1 MKFAYAVIPMLSF
14 VAAVHAAEEAQS
26 PIAVDLYKGPKGID
40 LQGAPYPESERK
52 SGAEGWVLVNLMIDP
67 EGKPY
72 EMAVADSTGN
82 PVFEKAALAQVAK
95 WRFEPATM
103 NGKPIDASSS
113 VKLQFQLTGETGM
126 RPAFAHLYKD
136 VLKAVEAGDRESAD
150 SRLARLEALNL
161 YEDAFRGIA
170 RYMYCRKWCTQS
182 EQLEA
187 LRRAIAGERSPRYL
201 PKDVFV
207 STLQG
212 ALSLEIRL
220 QDYARALQTW
230 ETLSATGL
238 DDATRAKWQKSIDE
252 IQALRTNDQAYAVS
266 GDFGDRSSW
275 FYQLLKRKFQVEVAS
290 GAIAEIKLRCDRQ
303 YVFFRFDPQL
313 QYTISGSDQG
323 CWMQM
328 VGQPGTKFRLI
339 QM

>member
-1 MKFAYAVIPMLSF
+1 MKFTYALVPMLCF
-14 VAAVHAAEEAQS
+14 VAAVHAAEEAQ
-26 PIAVDLYKGPKGID
+26 PPVAVETYKGPKGID
-40 LQGAPYPESERK
+40 LQPAPYPESERK
-52 SGAEGWVLVNLMIDP
+52 NGAEGWVLVNLMIDP

-82 PVFEKAALAQVAK
+82 PVFDKAALAQVAK

-103 NGKPIDASSS
+103 NGKPIDASSN
-113 VKLQFQLTGETGM
+113 VKLTFLLTGETGM
-126 RPAFAHLYKD
+126 RPAFAKLYKD

-150 SRLARLEALNL
+150 SKLARLEALNL

-170 RYMYCRKWCTQS
+170 RYMYCRKWGTQWQ
-182 EQLEA
+182 QLDA

-207 STLQG
+207 STLQA

-238 DDATRAKWQKSIDE
+238 DDTTRAKWQKSIDE
-252 IQALRTNDQAYAVS
+252 IQALRTNDQAYAVG
-266 GDFGDRSSW
+266 GDFGDQSSW
-275 FYQLLKRKFQVEVAS
+275 FYQLLKRKFQIEVAS
-290 GAIAEIKLRCDRQ
+290 GSIAEIKLRCDRQ

-313 QYTISGSDQG
+313 QYTISGSEQG
-323 CWMQM
+323 CWMEM